1 MTAPSSPWLVFS
13 HGNSFGAST
22 YGVMLQALRKRGFEI
37 AAIEK
42 YGHDTRYPV
51 TSNWPHLVQ
60 QLADFAGEQAQQ
72 AGQGVFLVGHSLGG
86 FLSLMC
92 AARHPQLGGHA
103 VRGVVMLD
111 SPLLGGW
118 KAAALSVVKRARLV
132 GSVSPGAVS
141 RKRKQAWHSLEEVH
155 AHFASKKIF
164 TSWDPRVLHDYVNHG
179 TREVGS
185 EDAKH
190 AGQRVLSF
198 DRDVET
204 AIYNALPHNLEALL
218 ARHPLSCPASFIGAT
233 HSLEMRQVGQALT
246 QRITQGRM
254 MTLDGS
260 HLFPMEKPETAA
272 AAVEASL
279 LNLMS
284 LGR

>member
-1 MTAPSSPWLVFS
+1 MALLVFS
-13 HGNSFGAST
+13 HANSFGAST

-118 KAAALSVVKRARLV
+118 KAAA
-132 GSVSPGAVS
+132 
-141 RKRKQAWHSLEEVH
+141 
-155 AHFASKKIF
+155 
-164 TSWDPRVLHDYVNHG
+164 
-179 TREVGS
+179 
-185 EDAKH
+185 
-190 AGQRVLSF
+190 
-198 DRDVET
+198 
-204 AIYNALPHNLEALL
+204 
-218 ARHPLSCPASFIGAT
+218 
-233 HSLEMRQVGQALT
+233 
-246 QRITQGRM
+246 
-254 MTLDGS
+254 
-260 HLFPMEKPETAA
+260 
-272 AAVEASL
+272 
-279 LNLMS
+279 
-284 LGR
+284 